1 VKGKVFLTFALVVIL
16 ALTLTASAFARGG
29 SPAKTY
35 RANLITLN
43 GSGVTGQVSIQ
54 LLPLEQMKVMV
65 WAYGLAPRKAHMQA
79 LLGFKNGSQSVVPPP
94 AADTSGDGYISF
106 AEALPFTGPVLL
118 DLTRASDVFPA
129 AKKSGMLVFTWVYRG
144 KDVLKDLD
152 LGGVPLTKRVFM
164 IQGGFRAPAYGPAV
178 YDPTLP
184 VAAARLVKS

>member
-1 VKGKVFLTFALVVIL
+1 MKGKVFLTFALVVIL

-29 SPAKTY
+29 APAKTY
-35 RANLITLN
+35 RANLLGLN
-43 GSGVTGQVSIQ
+43 GSGVSGQVSITMLGNGQ
-54 LLPLEQMKVMV
+54 LKVMV
-65 WAYGLAPRKAHMQA
+65 WAYGLAPRKAHAQE
-79 LLGFKNGSQSVVPPP
+79 LLGFANGSQSIVPPP

-118 DLTRASDVFPA
+118 DLTPYPA

-144 KDVLKDLD
+144 GELKALDVNQ
-152 LGGVPLTKRVFM
+152 VSLTKRVFM

-184 VAAARLVKS
+184 VAAARLVRS